1 MKRTLYSELLTW
13 KKRPNRKPLIV
24 KGARQTGKTW
34 LMKEFGRQEYGET
47 AYINFERNPNL
58 AAIFQ
63 EAMDIDGVIQALQVE
78 SGVRIVPERTLLIF
92 DEIQEAPQAIAALKY
107 FCEEAPGYHIV
118 AAGSLLG
125 IALHR
130 SVSFPVGKVEFLNM
144 HPLSF
149 HEFLMAM
156 EENELLD
163 LLASGRWNLLRVFHK
178 RLTDRLR
185 QYYLVG
191 GMPEAVAEFAASG
204 DVHEV
209 RRIQKNILNAYELDF
224 SKHAPAKEIPRIR
237 MVWNSI
243 PGQLAREKRKFIY
256 SHIKEGSRA
265 KDFEKAL
272 AWLVDCGQVLKVKR
286 VTKPGLPLKSY
297 ADFTA
302 FKLFLVDTGLLCA
315 MTEVPPRVILEGN
328 DIFTEFKGAL
338 TEQFACQQILTLSRH
353 PVGYWSADRGTS
365 EVDFLIQS
373 ETSVIPVE
381 VKAEQNLKAKS
392 LKTYYDKFSPPF
404 AIRTSLADFRQEGWL
419 WDIPLYA
426 FVAWLQKEV

>member
-1 MKRTLYSELLTW
+1 MKRTLYSELANW
-13 KKRPNRKPLIV
+13 KKSPNRKSLII

-34 LMKEFGRQEYGET
+34 LMKEFGRT
-47 AYINFERNPNL
+47 AYPDTAYVNFERNPNL

-63 EAMDIDGVIQALQVE
+63 GSLDIEGIIQALQVQT
-78 SGVRIVPERTLLIF
+78 GVRIIPENTLLIF
-92 DEIQEAPQAIAALKY
+92 DEIQEAPQAISALKY
-107 FCEEAPGYHIV
+107 FREEAPGYHIV

-130 SVSFPVGKVEFLNM
+130 SVSFPVGKVEFMNLQ
-144 HPLSF
+144 PLSF
-149 HEFLMAM
+149 HEFLMALG
-156 EENELLD
+156 EQDLLELLE
-163 LLASGRWNLLRVFHK
+163 SGRWELLHVFRK

-204 DVHEV
+204 DFHEV

-224 SKHAPAKEIPRIR
+224 SKYAPANETPRIR

-243 PGQLAREKRKFIY
+243 PGQLAREKRKFVY

-265 KDFEKAL
+265 KDFEKTL
-272 AWLVDCGQVLKVKR
+272 AWLTDCGQVLKINR
-286 VTKPGLPLKSY
+286 VTKPGLPLKAY
-297 ADFTA
+297 EDFSA
-302 FKLFLVDTGLLCA
+302 FKLFLVDTGLLSA
-315 MTEVPPRVILEGN
+315 MTDVSPRVILDGN

-338 TEQFACQQILTLSRH
+338 TEQFACQQILALSRL
-353 PVGYWSADRGTS
+353 PVGYWSSDRGTS
-365 EVDFLIQS
+365 VVDFLLQS

-392 LKTYYDKFSPPF
+392 LKTYYDKFSPPY
-404 AIRTSLADFRQEGWL
+404 AIRTSLSDFRQDGWL
-419 WDIPLYA
+419 RNIPLYA
-426 FVAWLQKEV
+426 FFAWLQKEV

>member
-1 MKRTLYSELLTW
+1 
-13 KKRPNRKPLIV
+13 
-24 KGARQTGKTW
+24 
-34 LMKEFGRQEYGET
+34 MKEFGRT
-47 AYINFERNPNL
+47 AYPDTAYVNFERNPNL

-63 EAMDIDGVIQALQVE
+63 GSLDIEGIIQALQVQT
-78 SGVRIVPERTLLIF
+78 GVRIIPENTLLIF
-92 DEIQEAPQAIAALKY
+92 DEIQEAPQAISALKY
-107 FCEEAPGYHIV
+107 FREEAPGYHIV

-130 SVSFPVGKVEFLNM
+130 SVSFPVGKVEFMNLQ
-144 HPLSF
+144 PLSF
-149 HEFLMAM
+149 HEFLMALG
-156 EENELLD
+156 EQDLLELLEF
-163 LLASGRWNLLRVFHK
+163 GRWELLHVFRK

-204 DVHEV
+204 DLHEV
-209 RRIQKNILNAYELDF
+209 RRIQKNILDAYELDF
-224 SKHAPAKEIPRIR
+224 SKHAPANETPRIR

-256 SHIKEGSRA
+256 SHIKERSRA

-272 AWLVDCGQVLKVKR
+272 AWLVDCGQVLKVNR
-286 VTKPGLPLKSY
+286 ITRPGLPLKAY
-297 ADFTA
+297 ADFSA

-315 MTEVPPRVILEGN
+315 MTEVSPRVILDGN

-338 TEQFACQQILTLSRH
+338 TEQFACQQILALSRH
-353 PVGYWSADRGTS
+353 PVGYWSAVRGTS
-365 EVDFLIQS
+365 EVDFLIQI

-392 LKTYYDKFSPPF
+392 LKTYYEKFSPPF
-404 AIRTSLADFRQEGWL
+404 AIRASLADFRQEGWL

-426 FVAWLQKEV
+426 FLAWLQNEV

>member
-1 MKRTLYSELLTW
+1 
-13 KKRPNRKPLIV
+13 
-24 KGARQTGKTW
+24 
-34 LMKEFGRQEYGET
+34 MKEFGRAAYPET
-47 AYINFERNPNL
+47 AYVNFERNPNL

-63 EAMDIDGVIQALQVE
+63 DTLDIEGIIQALQVQT
-78 SGVRIVPERTLLIF
+78 GVRIIPEKTLVIF
-92 DEIQEAPQAIAALKY
+92 DEIQEAPQAISALKY
-107 FCEEAPGYHIV
+107 FREEAPGYHIV

-130 SVSFPVGKVEFLNM
+130 SVSFPVGKVEFMNLQ
-144 HPLSF
+144 PLSF
-149 HEFLMAM
+149 HEFLMALG
-156 EENELLD
+156 EQELLE
-163 LLASGRWNLLRVFHK
+163 LLESGRWELLHVFRK

-191 GMPEAVAEFAASG
+191 GMPDAVAEFAASG
-204 DVHEV
+204 DFHEV

-224 SKHAPAKEIPRIR
+224 SKYAPANETPRIR

-243 PGQLAREKRKFIY
+243 PGQLAREKRKFVY

-265 KDFEKAL
+265 KEFEKAL
-272 AWLVDCGQVLKVKR
+272 AWLTDCGQVLKINR
-286 VTKPGLPLKSY
+286 VTKPGLPLKAY
-297 ADFTA
+297 EDFSA
-302 FKLFLVDTGLLCA
+302 FKLFLVDTGLLSA
-315 MTEVPPRVILEGN
+315 MTDVSPRVILDGN

-338 TEQFACQQILTLSRH
+338 TEQFACQQILALSRH
-353 PVGYWSADRGTS
+353 PVGYWSAVRGTS
-365 EVDFLIQS
+365 EVDFLIQI

-392 LKTYYDKFSPPF
+392 LKTYYEKFSPPF

-426 FVAWLQKEV
+426 FLAWLQNEV